1 MAKLTPMMQQYR
13 AIKERYK
20 DCILF
25 FRLGDFYEMFFE
37 DAELASRELEIALTA
52 RDCGLEERA
61 PMCGVPYHSA
71 HTYLAK
77 LIAKGYKVAIC
88 EQMEDPAM
96 AKGLVKRD
104 VTRVVTPGTVIDPTM
119 LEDKKN
125 NFLMCIYCRQTY
137 FGIAVVDITTGEFFT
152 TQITWGSSMRKLLD
166 ETARFKPSE
175 IITNAELTK
184 KPEYKSYF
192 EDYLGI
198 RASILPDQVF
208 EPAFCDEK
216 ILSLFK
222 ENPLK
227 DLELAKCA
235 TGALL
240 EYIESTQK
248 TDLTHI
254 EAIQPY
260 KIEQYMIIDSAS
272 RRNLEITET
281 MRDARKKGSL
291 LWVLDKTSTA
301 MGGRMLRRWL
311 EQPLMDVDEIQMRLD
326 AVEEL
331 KNGFMVRN
339 ELMDLLRGVYDIE
352 RLAGKLVFGTINAR
366 DLVSLKISLS
376 KLPYIREMVAGLT
389 CGLNAAMAER
399 LDPLEDIVELIE
411 RAIADDPPLSVKEG
425 GIIKEGYH
433 EEVDRLRKA
442 TTEGK
447 NWIAEMEAR
456 ERERTGIKSLKIR
469 YNENFGYYI
478 EVTKANIGQVPEDY
492 VRKQTLVNCE
502 RFTTEAL
509 AELEKTILGAEK
521 KVVQLEYELFCQLRD
536 AISSHVKRLKAT
548 AHCIAELDA
557 LCSLAEV
564 ADRNNYVKPQVYQGG
579 VIEIQDGRHPV
590 VEKMLSDNSFVP
602 NDTWLDMEDNRIAI
616 ITGPN
621 MAGKSTYMR
630 QVALI
635 VLMAQAGSFV
645 PASYAR
651 IGLVDRIFTRVG
663 ASDDLASGQSTF
675 MVEMSEVANILSN
688 ATPNSL
694 LILDEIGRGTSTHD
708 GLSIAW
714 AVIEYINDR
723 ARLGSRTLFA
733 THYHELTELEDKLH
747 GIKNYCVSVR
757 KKGDDII
764 FLRKISRGGA
774 DRSYGVEVA
783 KLAGIPDPV
792 IQRARV
798 ILEELDEAD
807 INKNPKRKKEKPVEG
822 QLDLFASSSLT
833 KAERDVLDEIRALD
847 PSNLTPLD
855 ALNKLYSL
863 QQKLK

>member
-1 MAKLTPMMQQYR
+1 MAKLTPMMQQYK

-37 DAELASRELEIALTA
+37 DAEIASRELEIALTS
-52 RDCGLEERA
+52 RDCGLKERA
-61 PMCGVPYHSA
+61 PMCGVPYHAA
-71 HTYLAK
+71 HTYLAR
-77 LIAKGYKVAIC
+77 LISKGYKVAIC
-88 EQMEDPAM
+88 EQMEDPAL

-104 VTRVVTPGTVIDPTM
+104 VTRVVTPGTIIDPTM

-125 NFLMCIYCRQTY
+125 NYLMCIYCRQTY

-175 IITNAELTK
+175 IIANEELIK
-184 KPEYKSYF
+184 KPEYKSFF

-198 RASILPDQVF
+198 RASVLPDQVF
-208 EPAFCDEK
+208 DPAYCEEK
-216 ILSLFK
+216 ISSLF
-222 ENPLK
+222 ENDPLQ
-227 DLELAKCA
+227 DLELARCA

-240 EYIESTQK
+240 DYIESTQK
-248 TDLTHI
+248 VDSTHI
-254 EAIQPY
+254 ESIQAY
-260 KIEQYMIIDSAS
+260 KIEQYMMIDSAS

-281 MRDARKKGSL
+281 MRDAKKKGSL

-331 KNGFMVRN
+331 KAGFMVRN

-352 RLAGKLVFGTINAR
+352 RLAGKLVFGNINAR
-366 DLVSLKISLS
+366 DLISLKLSLS
-376 KLPYIREMVAGLT
+376 KLPYIKEMISGLKS
-389 CGLNAAMAER
+389 GLNGTMAER
-399 LDPLEDIVELIE
+399 LDLLEDMAQLIE
-411 RAIADDPPLSVKEG
+411 RAIDDDPPLTIKEG
-425 GIIKEGYH
+425 GIIKEGFN

-442 TTEGK
+442 ATEGK
-447 NWIAEMEAR
+447 NWIADLEAK

-469 YNENFGYYI
+469 YNDNFGYYI
-478 EVTKANIGQVPEDY
+478 EVTKANIGLVPEDY
-492 VRKQTLVNCE
+492 VRKQTLVNSE
-502 RFTTEAL
+502 RFTIEAL

-521 KVVQLEYELFCQLRD
+521 RVVQLEYDLFCQLRD
-536 AISSHVKRLKAT
+536 EVSSHVRRLKAT

-579 VIEIQDGRHPV
+579 IIEIKEGRHPV
-590 VEKMLSDNSFVP
+590 VEKVLSDNPFVP
-602 NDTWLDMEDNRIAI
+602 NDTWLDTEDNRIAI

-630 QVALI
+630 QVALM

-645 PASYAR
+645 PAESAR

-723 ARLGSRTLFA
+723 ARLGARTLFA
-733 THYHELTELEDKLH
+733 THYQELTELEEKLH

-757 KKGDDII
+757 KRGEDII

-774 DRSYGVEVA
+774 DKSYGVEVA
-783 KLAGIPDPV
+783 RLAGIPEPV
-792 IQRARV
+792 IQRARI

-807 INKNPKRKKEKPVEG
+807 INKNPRRRRDKPVEG

-833 KAERDVLDEIRALD
+833 KAEHEVLDELRALD
-847 PSNLTPLD
+847 PSLLTPLD

>member
-1 MAKLTPMMQQYR
+1 
-13 AIKERYK
+13 
-20 DCILF
+20 
-25 FRLGDFYEMFFE
+25 
-37 DAELASRELEIALTA
+37 
-52 RDCGLEERA
+52 
-61 PMCGVPYHSA
+61 
-71 HTYLAK
+71 
-77 LIAKGYKVAIC
+77 
-88 EQMEDPAM
+88 
-96 AKGLVKRD
+96 
-104 VTRVVTPGTVIDPTM
+104 
-119 LEDKKN
+119 N
-125 NFLMCIYCRQTY
+125 
-137 FGIAVVDITTGEFFT
+137 
-152 TQITWGSSMRKLLD
+152 
-166 ETARFKPSE
+166 
-175 IITNAELTK
+175 
-184 KPEYKSYF
+184 
-192 EDYLGI
+192 
-198 RASILPDQVF
+198 
-208 EPAFCDEK
+208 
-216 ILSLFK
+216 
-222 ENPLK
+222 
-227 DLELAKCA
+227 
-235 TGALL
+235 
-240 EYIESTQK
+240 
-248 TDLTHI
+248 
-254 EAIQPY
+254 
-260 KIEQYMIIDSAS
+260 
-272 RRNLEITET
+272 
-281 MRDARKKGSL
+281 
-291 LWVLDKTSTA
+291 
-301 MGGRMLRRWL
+301 
-311 EQPLMDVDEIQMRLD
+311 
-326 AVEEL
+326 
-331 KNGFMVRN
+331 
-339 ELMDLLRGVYDIE
+339 
-352 RLAGKLVFGTINAR
+352 
-366 DLVSLKISLS
+366 
-376 KLPYIREMVAGLT
+376 
-389 CGLNAAMAER
+389 
-399 LDPLEDIVELIE
+399 
-411 RAIADDPPLSVKEG
+411 
-425 GIIKEGYH
+425 

-442 TTEGK
+442 ATEGK

>member
-1 MAKLTPMMQQYR
+1 MHP
-13 AIKERYK
+13 
-20 DCILF
+20 F

-88 EQMEDPAM
+88 EQMEDPAL

-272 RRNLEITET
+272 RRTLEITET

-536 AISSHVKRLKAT
+536 AISSRVKRLKAT